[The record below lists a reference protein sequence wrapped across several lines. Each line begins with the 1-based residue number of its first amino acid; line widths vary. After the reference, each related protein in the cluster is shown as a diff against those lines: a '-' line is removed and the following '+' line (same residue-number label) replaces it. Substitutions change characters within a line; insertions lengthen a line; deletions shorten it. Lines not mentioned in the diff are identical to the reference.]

1 MGITKELI
9 IQIWKPDPF
18 TRQRTFVGP
27 DKKEI
32 STGIFFLGIVFTVRW
47 V

>member
-9 IQIWKPDPF
+9 IQSWELDPF
-18 TRQRTFVGP
+18 TLQGTFVDP

-32 STGIFFLGIVFTVRW
+32 STGIFFLGIIFTVMW